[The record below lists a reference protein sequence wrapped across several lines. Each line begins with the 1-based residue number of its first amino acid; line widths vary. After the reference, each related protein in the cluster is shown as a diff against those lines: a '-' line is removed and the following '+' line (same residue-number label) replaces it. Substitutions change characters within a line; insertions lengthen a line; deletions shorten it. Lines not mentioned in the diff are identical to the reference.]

1 MDYVI
6 HTFTDQPYSVKDTNS
21 SAWAIPSS
29 QHSLIVSI
37 LSAGTFF
44 GALLSGDSA
53 DFFGRRN
60 TVIGSCAIF
69 LIGVAMQIASTS
81 FKLLSA
87 GRAIAGLGYEPC
99 LLMYV

>member
-6 HTFTDQPYSVKDTNS
+6 STYTNQPYSAKLGPDGKTAKS
-21 SAWAIPSS
+21 WAIASS
-29 QHSLIVSI
+29 EHSLIVSI

-44 GALLSGDSA
+44 GALISGDCA

-60 TVIGSCAIF
+60 TVIGACAIF
-69 LIGVAMQIASTS
+69 LIGVVMQIASTE

-87 GRAIAGLGYEPC
+87 GRAIAGLG
-99 LLMYV
+99 